1 MEGLHVERD
10 SARQEHDDAH
20 KRVNALLS
28 EVETERGLKLKAEGV
43 STVLAIEDAQDK
55 AKIHTMETEVSRQRG
70 KIDRLRLDVK
80 GESSGPMLFFFLDPR
95 CLFDMV
101 SVMAWADL
109 EDKLAEE
116 AVKS

>member
-55 AKIHTMETEVSRQRG
+55 AKIHTMETEVSR
-70 KIDRLRLDVK
+70 
-80 GESSGPMLFFFLDPR
+80 
-95 CLFDMV
+95 
-101 SVMAWADL
+101 
-109 EDKLAEE
+109 
-116 AVKS
+116 